1 MQVKINPDA
10 PGVYGALLDTENK
23 KTITGMNAILR
34 ESLFTDVGEHLQ
46 PDQAEKWLRA
56 MSYNEMNRI
65 AEQFQKAM
73 EGLKSQALPPTGG
86 GL

>member
-10 PGVYGALLDTENK
+10 PGVYGALLDTENR

-34 ESLFTDVGEHLQ
+34 ESLYSDVGEHLA
-46 PDQAEKWLRA
+46 PEQAEKWLRN
-56 MSYNEMNRI
+56 MSFNEMNQMGDKFK
-65 AEQFQKAM
+65 AAM
-73 EGLKSQALPPTGG
+73 EGLKTQALPPTGS

>member
-34 ESLFTDVGEHLQ
+34 ESLYSDLGIQLE
-46 PDQAEKWLRA
+46 PEQAEKWLRN
-56 MSYNEMNRI
+56 MSFNEMN
-65 AEQFQKAM
+65 AMGEKFKVAM
-73 EGLKSQALPPTGG
+73 EGLKAQALPPTGS